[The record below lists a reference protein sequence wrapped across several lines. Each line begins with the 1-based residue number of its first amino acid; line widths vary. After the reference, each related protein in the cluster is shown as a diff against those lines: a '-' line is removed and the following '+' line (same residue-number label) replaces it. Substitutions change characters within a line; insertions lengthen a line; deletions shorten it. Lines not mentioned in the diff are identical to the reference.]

1 MENQN
6 IESTEKAAV
15 TKPVDKKRLVIII
28 SLLLCVVAVVAVLAV
43 TGGNKLNAHES
54 MALRTAKAILEMPN
68 IMSMDIRDAAVMDPA
83 ALLELGKKTDT
94 DEGPAAAM
102 AYRSYEMLA
111 YREQLNLPEVPV
123 YVATGEKSPELQ
135 KRLEEKGEMP
145 IMVYINADVKFA
157 SGDRENVDFVAYLK
171 KDSEVIEQSAGLE
184 FVGESAAIQEAA
196 DNLNRANF
204 RLSMEP
210 FNMQDKMMQV
220 VNVDIRKDIDI
231 EKLNKSL

>member
-6 IESTEKAAV
+6 TECPEQAAV

-28 SLLLCVVAVVAVLAV
+28 SLLFCVVTMVAVLAE
-43 TGGNKLNAHES
+43 TGWNKLNAYES
-54 MALRTAKAILEMPN
+54 MALRTAKAILEKPN
-68 IMSMDIRDAAVMDPA
+68 IMSMEIRDAAVMDPA
-83 ALLELGKKTDT
+83 PLLELE
-94 DEGPAAAM
+94 DEGPATAIV
-102 AYRSYEMLA
+102 YRSYEMLA
-111 YREQLNLPEVPV
+111 YMENLNLPEIPV
-123 YVATGEKSPELQ
+123 YLVTGEKSPELQ

-171 KDSEVIEQSAGLE
+171 KDNEVIKQSAGWE
-184 FVGESAAIQEAA
+184 FVGEDAAIQEAA